1 MGCSALCLLLLAF
14 GLPSLYFSDV
24 SAAFAF
30 RGSKLPSK
38 GYKAV
43 VIQSK
48 DWAQQR
54 AASPQTVSAVCTES
68 EVIVTINPDLFG
80 TRHPVQA
87 SDLTLGGCG
96 VTSQVSTPPAFVIE
110 GLLQGCGGILTM
122 SADEMVYSFTLDYS
136 PSPIPGIPIVRSN
149 PAVVQIECHYPR
161 YQNVSS
167 NAFNPTW
174 VPYTS
179 TKSAE
184 DILGF
189 SLIIMN
195 SDWSGP
201 SSSNTFYLGD
211 LINLQASVDNTNHV
225 PLRIFVDNCVASPA
239 SDGSTPTYAFIGNH
253 GCFIDG
259 QLTNSSSQ
267 FITPRVAS
275 STLQFELDAFRF
287 FDVPTSSIFITCN
300 LTVTLA
306 SQSIDSLNKACSY
319 IPGLS
324 MWTSVDGSD
333 WVCNCC
339 DTNCVAGLPGRK
351 KAGKRKQRPRR
362 SALTIPA
369 EWEKTLVVGPLF
381 LKRKPRPVVVEHLAA
396 AEDQQSGSSVLVL
409 GSVLGILALAA
420 STFLG
425 FFLYRKQI
433 SN

>member
-201 SSSNTFYLGD
+201 SSSKTFYLGD
-211 LINLQASVDNTNHV
+211 LISLQASVDNTNQA
-225 PLRIFVDNCVASPA
+225 PLRLFVDHCVAA
-239 SDGSTPTYAFIGNH
+239 SATDGSAPSYTFIGLH

-259 QLTNSSSQ
+259 KTTNSNSH
-267 FITPRVAS
+267 FVTPRVNS
-275 STLQFELDAFRF
+275 SILQFELDAFRF
-287 FDVPTSSIFITCN
+287 YGVATSSIFITCT
-300 LTVTLA
+300 LKVTLA
-306 SQSIDSLNKACSY
+306 SQATDSLNKACSY
-319 IPGLS
+319 VPGLS
-324 MWTSVDGSD
+324 QWTSVDGSD
-333 WVCNCC
+333 QVCSCC
-339 DTNCVAGLPGRK
+339 DTNCVASIPGRK
-351 KAGKRKQRPRR
+351 RAEKLKPRPRR

-381 LKRKPRPVVVEHLAA
+381 LEGQRQPVVSEHLTAMEA
-396 AEDQQSGSSVLVL
+396 QPSGSSVLILGLVL
-409 GSVLGILALAA
+409 GVLALVCSA
-420 STFLG
+420 FLG
-425 FFLYRKQI
+425 FLYQKHLT

>member
-201 SSSNTFYLGD
+201 SSSKTFYLGD
-211 LINLQASVDNTNHV
+211 LISLQASVDNTNQA
-225 PLRIFVDNCVASPA
+225 PLRLFVDHCVAA
-239 SDGSTPTYAFIGNH
+239 SATDGSAPSYTFIGLH

-259 QLTNSSSQ
+259 KTTNSNSH
-267 FITPRVAS
+267 FVTPRVNS
-275 STLQFELDAFRF
+275 SILQFELDAFRF
-287 FDVPTSSIFITCN
+287 YGVATSSIFITCS
-300 LTVTLA
+300 LKGTLA
-306 SQSIDSLNKACSY
+306 TLIINSLNKACSY
-319 IPGLS
+319 ISGLS
-324 MWTSVDGSD
+324 QWTSVDGSD
-333 WVCNCC
+333 WACSCC
-339 DTNCVAGLPGRK
+339 DINCLAGLPGRK
-351 KAGKRKQRPRR
+351 RAEKHKQRPRR
-362 SALTIPA
+362 SALPIHDK
-369 EWEKTLVVGPLF
+369 WEKTLVVGHP
-381 LKRKPRPVVVEHLAA
+381 
-396 AEDQQSGSSVLVL
+396 
-409 GSVLGILALAA
+409 
-420 STFLG
+420 
-425 FFLYRKQI
+425 I
-433 SN
+433 SERETKACDV